1 MGQKW
6 RITPALHG
14 SISTRKLQTPLHS
27 NIYALRPKKDDQS
40 ADR

>member
-1 MGQKW
+1 MDGAACLLGKE
-6 RITPALHG
+6 A
-14 SISTRKLQTPLHS
+14 RKLQTPLHL